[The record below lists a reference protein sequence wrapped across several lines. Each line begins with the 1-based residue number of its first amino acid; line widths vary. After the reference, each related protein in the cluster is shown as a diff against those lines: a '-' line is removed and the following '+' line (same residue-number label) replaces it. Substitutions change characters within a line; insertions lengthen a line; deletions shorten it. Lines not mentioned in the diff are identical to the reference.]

1 MQKKRMNSKASAA
14 EKHADKNRKA
24 KNRRPRI
31 GRFITVC
38 ADVLAAS
45 ALILCGYAGNISPLK
60 YGGAWGVLHLA
71 FPGVLAIVALMLIVQ
86 LFTCRRGAA
95 VLACGMVLSGG
106 PLLTYFPLN
115 IHFGDRQPSPGDS
128 TFTLMSYNVANL
140 IDQRPITEQPMGYNA
155 IVSQI
160 LSHDADIVCLSESR
174 YLSVSERLN
183 ITPVQYDS
191 LQRRYPH
198 IILSGRAQC
207 TLSKYPIQPL
217 HTSMDSTVFGAA
229 DVGMYRVTLPGGKL
243 LTLFNVHLQSLGLRE
258 SDKNL
263 YVDLTELKTEDLGQI
278 RRDLLGKVSAANVQ
292 RARQTQILLGLI
304 RHYGGPN
311 VIVCGDFNDVPGSY
325 PVRSFADAGFQS
337 VYPKIGFGP
346 IITFNADRF
355 YFCIDHVLYRGDLVP
370 LNIHKG
376 TEKCS
381 DHYPLTVRFEVL

>member
-160 LSHDADIVCLSESR
+160 LAYDADIVCLSESR
-174 YLSVSERLN
+174 YLSVS
-183 ITPVQYDS
+183 
-191 LQRRYPH
+191 
-198 IILSGRAQC
+198 
-207 TLSKYPIQPL
+207 
-217 HTSMDSTVFGAA
+217 
-229 DVGMYRVTLPGGKL
+229 
-243 LTLFNVHLQSLGLRE
+243 
-258 SDKNL
+258 
-263 YVDLTELKTEDLGQI
+263 
-278 RRDLLGKVSAANVQ
+278 
-292 RARQTQILLGLI
+292 
-304 RHYGGPN
+304 
-311 VIVCGDFNDVPGSY
+311 
-325 PVRSFADAGFQS
+325 
-337 VYPKIGFGP
+337 
-346 IITFNADRF
+346 
-355 YFCIDHVLYRGDLVP
+355 
-370 LNIHKG
+370 
-376 TEKCS
+376 
-381 DHYPLTVRFEVL
+381 